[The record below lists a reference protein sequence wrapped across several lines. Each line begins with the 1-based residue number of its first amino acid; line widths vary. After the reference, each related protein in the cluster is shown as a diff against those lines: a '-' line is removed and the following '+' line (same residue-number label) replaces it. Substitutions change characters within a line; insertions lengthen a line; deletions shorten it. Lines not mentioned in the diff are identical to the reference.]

1 VLRLITALVTNAWR
15 SIQLLNYGIEMEN
28 MTYTK
33 TKLEV
38 NQNGIKWKD
47 FMFNLAMALI
57 RSADKRMYYIDRS
70 VSEGITDAEENS
82 SYITTTNL
90 SKK

>member
-57 RSADKRMYYIDRS
+57 RSADKWMYVVYLISPGCDPVMGDNR
-70 VSEGITDAEENS
+70 A
-82 SYITTTNL
+82 
-90 SKK
+90 KQ